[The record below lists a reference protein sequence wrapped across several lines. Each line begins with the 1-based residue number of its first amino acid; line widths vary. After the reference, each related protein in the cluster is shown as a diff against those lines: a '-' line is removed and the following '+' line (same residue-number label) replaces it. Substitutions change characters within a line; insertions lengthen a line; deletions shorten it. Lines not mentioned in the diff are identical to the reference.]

1 MKSLA
6 KMRWD
11 EPLSKSDIS
20 NIGGI
25 LKASTG
31 STKSRSERLDELMGN
46 FPRTSGLTAAER
58 IGILSAA
65 E

>member
-11 EPLSKSDIS
+11 EPLSKSDLG

-25 LKASTG
+25 LKSSTG
-31 STKSRSERLDELMGN
+31 STKSNGQKLDELLGN
-46 FPRTSGLTAAER
+46 FPRTTGLTAAER
-58 IGILSAA
+58 IAILDGA